1 MARLAVLFV
10 LIAAGSAACGATRP
24 AEGAG
29 TTFKPPDGWFTAEE
43 SEPVEPHIQV
53 NWASNVPLADDPAN
67 TTARLS
73 ANGIVVEAVG
83 PWVYAGKETVPAI
96 DFPLEVSHLNCLADG
111 YEGQPAPHVSFCN
124 LAARL
129 ESGEIFNAYV
139 YFGRNEP
146 TPEMT
151 AQANDVLA
159 TLSLSPSAS

>member
-1 MARLAVLFV
+1 M
-10 LIAAGSAACGATRP
+10 P
-24 AEGAG
+24 
-29 TTFKPPDGWFTAEE
+29 
-43 SEPVEPHIQV
+43 
-53 NWASNVPLADDPAN
+53 
-67 TTARLS
+67 
-73 ANGIVVEAVG
+73 
-83 PWVYAGKETVPAI
+83 TV
-96 DFPLEVSHLNCLADG
+96 DFPLRVSDLYCVADG